1 MQTTAAKE
9 ETNRNQTGINSLQ
22 NYDVYR
28 ANSDDISWMNDLI
41 HGEDSSRS
49 LIVSGSS
56 IEEYKLKEAHK
67 SA

>member
-1 MQTTAAKE
+1 MQTTAVKE
-9 ETNRNQTGINSLQ
+9 ETDRNQSVINSLQ

-28 ANSDDISWMNDLI
+28 ANSEDISWMNDLI